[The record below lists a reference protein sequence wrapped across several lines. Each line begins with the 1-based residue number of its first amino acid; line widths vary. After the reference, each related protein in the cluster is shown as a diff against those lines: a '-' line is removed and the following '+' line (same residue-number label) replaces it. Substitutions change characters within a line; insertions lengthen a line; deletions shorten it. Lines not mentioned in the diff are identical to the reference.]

1 MGPPDFR
8 AHLAGLRRL
17 RRRLDDD
24 RPRRYPV
31 YPDPCRGCPRIRT
44 AHCGPQARP
53 VHDAPSRRGRPP
65 RLAGAAV
72 RRGPARWKNAAVGEQ
87 IEYGDRGTVLPAR
100 VRTLATFL
108 KLPGVA
114 HRALGRI
121 TPRYVR
127 HRKASI
133 KHPIA
138 YRTAASCAAATRSR
152 RLSVTSFRRLCVH
165 TGPSRGGMV
174 TP

>member
-24 RPRRYPV
+24 RPRRHPV

-53 VHDAPSRRGRPP
+53 A

-87 IEYGDRGTVLPAR
+87 IEYGNRGPVLSAR

-127 HRKASI
+127 
-133 KHPIA
+133 
-138 YRTAASCAAATRSR
+138 
-152 RLSVTSFRRLCVH
+152 
-165 TGPSRGGMV
+165 
-174 TP
+174 